1 MIDCKQI
8 SLLVELI
15 LRVMLVSWTFIQYP
29 LSLITEINRQEDR
42 VFTMAEWLSGGVITA
57 LATLLGATVA
67 SVITAFWYKGR
78 FEQTLQLVE
87 QQAESDARLAQSRE
101 QQLQSQLTERNQELE
116 ELDDDRDRL
125 THEIRQMHGR
135 LAAALEKMRH
145 FEALQ
150 NEKQYLSE
158 QLDNARLAN
167 AGLEADLREQD
178 ARHFEEQ
185 KAADEKI
192 KLLENA
198 EERLRI
204 QFESLANRLFE
215 QKTRTVDEQNK
226 MSLETLLS
234 PLKEQLEGFKKQ
246 VNDNFTQESRERHTL
261 VHQINSLKQLN
272 EQMAQEAINLTQAL
286 KGDNK
291 AQGNWG
297 EVVLARVLSDSGLR
311 EGHEYQ
317 TQVSLENE
325 EGKRYQ
331 PDVVVHLPQ
340 QKDVVVD
347 AKMSLVAYERFFN
360 ADTIAERELAM
371 SEHVA
376 SMRAHMRGLSRKDYH
391 QLHGIRS
398 LDYVLMFIPVEPAFQ
413 AAIEADP
420 ALIRDAMDLNIM
432 LVSPTTLLV
441 ALRTINNLWRNE
453 RQNQNAKE
461 IAERASKLYD
471 KLRLFVNDMEAMGQ
485 SLEKANQ
492 SYQGAM
498 NKLATGRGNVIRQA
512 ESFKQLGVEVKR
524 DISAPLVE
532 KSQSNLTE
540 YRGFS
545 HITAPSEGDLS

>member
-1 MIDCKQI
+1 MWLRGRYEQ
-8 SLLVELI
+8 EL
-15 LRVMLVSWTFIQYP
+15 
-29 LSLITEINRQEDR
+29 
-42 VFTMAEWLSGGVITA
+42 A
-57 LATLLGATVA
+57 
-67 SVITAFWYKGR
+67 
-78 FEQTLQLVE
+78 LVE
-87 QQAESDARLAQSRE
+87 QQADNELKLSQAREAQLQ
-101 QQLQSQLTERNQELE
+101 QQLQQSNE
-116 ELDDDRDRL
+116 ELDEMDVERDRL
-125 THEIRQMHGR
+125 TAELRQMHGR
-135 LAAALEKMRH
+135 LAAAVEKMRY
-145 FEALQ
+145 FEALKT
-150 NEKQYLSE
+150 EKQYVTE
-158 QLDNARLAN
+158 QLENARAAIAN
-167 AGLEADLREQD
+167 LEADLREQY

-185 KAADEKI
+185 KAAEEKI

-215 QKTRTVDEQNK
+215 QKSRSVDEQNRI
-226 MSLETLLS
+226 SLEGLLM

-246 VNDNFTQESRERHTL
+246 VNDSFSYEARERHTL
-261 VHQINSLKQLN
+261 IHQINSLKQLN
-272 EQMAQEAINLTQAL
+272 EQMAKEAVNLTQAL

-297 EVVLARVLSDSGLR
+297 EVILARVLSESGLR

-317 TQVSLENE
+317 TQVSLEND

-331 PDVVVHLPQ
+331 PDVVVRLPEN
-340 QKDVVVD
+340 KDVVID
-347 AKMSLVAYERFFN
+347 AKMSLVAYERFYH
-360 ADTIAERELAM
+360 AELAAERELAL

-376 SMRAHMRGLSRKDYH
+376 SVRGHMRGLSRKDYH
-391 QLHGIRS
+391 QLHGVRS

-461 IAERASKLYD
+461 IAERASRLYD
-471 KLRLFVNDMEAMGQ
+471 KLRLFVTDMDAMGA

-498 NKLATGRGNVIRQA
+498 NKLVSGRGNVLRQA

-524 DISAPLVE
+524 DINP
-532 KSQSNLTE
+532 QLTE
-540 YRGFS
+540 RAMF
-545 HITAPSEGDLS
+545 EGGLAEQVDALTHQDDK